1 MPSADAKAAPA
12 PRERGVSRLL
22 LSFFRADPG
31 GCLTTFLCL
40 VLAAVAE
47 GIGISTLLPFLGL
60 ATEVSQ
66 GGGAAS
72 KPPGGFE
79 RSVREVLSSL
89 GIEPTL
95 ETLLIVVSVA
105 IALKGVLMLLAKRQ
119 VGYTVAR
126 VATVLRLRLVRALLA
141 TDWRYFTRQP
151 IGSFANAFG
160 TEAPRAAQAFL
171 NGATMLSEG
180 IALVVYAGIAFATSW
195 QMTAFAIPIGL
206 AGLWL
211 LSGLVRLTRMAGRR
225 QTELLREVLTRI
237 TDLFQGVRPLKA
249 MAREGVVAPLL
260 ERSTVGLNRALRRLV
275 LTKESVASLQEV
287 LLMAGVAFGVY
298 VSVTRFH
305 LALDAVF
312 LLAILFIRG
321 LTSMHRAQR
330 RYQDV
335 LSDESAYW
343 SMVGLIESAERERER
358 SGERAPRLETGIE
371 LRGVVFG
378 YDETRVLD
386 GVSLTIP
393 AGRVTALHGP
403 SGSGKTTIADLV
415 AGLVHPHSGS
425 VLVDGVPLVE
435 IDLQAWRRQIG
446 YVPQD
451 MFLLHESVADNVS
464 LGDPAV
470 TRGDVER
477 ALRSAA
483 AWDFVSELPRGMDTA
498 VGERG
503 SQLSGGQRQLVSI
516 ARALVRRPRLLI
528 LDEATASLDAASEAA
543 FWSRVQEL
551 EGETTVLAISH
562 QPGVLAIAD
571 RIYWVADG
579 RVEDR
584 SPQSGNSTSRYASIA
599 GSSENSDARARSRSG
614 SGGESSTEAMDSAR
628 ARSSR
633 TGVSGP

>member
-1 MPSADAKAAPA
+1 
-12 PRERGVSRLL
+12 
-22 LSFFRADPG
+22 
-31 GCLTTFLCL
+31 
-40 VLAAVAE
+40 
-47 GIGISTLLPFLGL
+47 
-60 ATEVSQ
+60 
-66 GGGAAS
+66 
-72 KPPGGFE
+72 
-79 RSVREVLSSL
+79 
-89 GIEPTL
+89 
-95 ETLLIVVSVA
+95 
-105 IALKGVLMLLAKRQ
+105 
-119 VGYTVAR
+119 
-126 VATVLRLRLVRALLA
+126 
-141 TDWRYFTRQP
+141 
-151 IGSFANAFG
+151 
-160 TEAPRAAQAFL
+160 
-171 NGATMLSEG
+171 
-180 IALVVYAGIAFATSW
+180 
-195 QMTAFAIPIGL
+195 
-206 AGLWL
+206 
-211 LSGLVRLTRMAGRR
+211 
-225 QTELLREVLTRI
+225 
-237 TDLFQGVRPLKA
+237 

-260 ERSTVGLNRALRRLV
+260 ERSTAGLDRALRRLV
-275 LTKESVASLQEV
+275 LTKESVASLQEI
-287 LLMAGVAFGVY
+287 LIMAGVAFGVY

-305 LALDAVF
+305 LELDAVF

-321 LTSMHRAQR
+321 LSSMHRAQR

-343 SMVGLIESAERERER
+343 SMIELIESAEREREH

-371 LRGVVFG
+371 LREVVFG

-386 GVSLTIP
+386 GVSFTIP

-415 AGLVHPHSGS
+415 AGLVPPLSGS
-425 VLVDGVPLVE
+425 VLVDGIPLVE
-435 IDLQAWRRQIG
+435 IDLGAWRRQIG

-451 MFLLHESVADNVS
+451 VFLLHESVADNVS
-464 LGDPAV
+464 LGDPAI
-470 TRGDVER
+470 TRDDVAR

-483 AWDFVSELPRGMDTA
+483 AWDFVSELPRGVDTP

-543 FWSRVQEL
+543 FWSRVQAL

-571 RIYWVADG
+571 RIYWVAEG

-584 SPQSGNSTSRYASIA
+584 SPQPGNSTSRYASIA
-599 GSSENSDARARSRSG
+599 GSSENSDARARSRAG
-614 SGGESSTEAMDSAR
+614 SGGESSTDAIDPAR

>member
-1 MPSADAKAAPA
+1 
-12 PRERGVSRLL
+12 
-22 LSFFRADPG
+22 
-31 GCLTTFLCL
+31 
-40 VLAAVAE
+40 
-47 GIGISTLLPFLGL
+47 
-60 ATEVSQ
+60 
-66 GGGAAS
+66 
-72 KPPGGFE
+72 
-79 RSVREVLSSL
+79 
-89 GIEPTL
+89 
-95 ETLLIVVSVA
+95 
-105 IALKGVLMLLAKRQ
+105 
-119 VGYTVAR
+119 
-126 VATVLRLRLVRALLA
+126 VRALLA

-195 QMTAFAIPIGL
+195 RLTAFAIPVGL

-211 LSGLVRLTRMAGRR
+211 LSGLVRLARMAGRR

-275 LTKESVASLQEV
+275 LAKESVASLQEM

-305 LALDAVF
+305 LELDAVF

-335 LSDESAYW
+335 LADESAYW
-343 SMVGLIESAERERER
+343 SMLGLIESAERERER
-358 SGERAPRLETGIE
+358 SGERAPRLEKGIE
-371 LRGVVFG
+371 LRRVVFG
-378 YDETRVLD
+378 YEETRVLD
-386 GVSLTIP
+386 GASFTIP
-393 AGRVTALHGP
+393 AGRVTALEGP

-415 AGLVHPHSGS
+415 AGLVHPHSGG
-425 VLVDGVPLVE
+425 VLVDGVPLAE
-435 IDLQAWRRQIG
+435 IDLAAWRRQIG
-446 YVPQD
+446 YVPQE
-451 MFLLHESVADNVS
+451 MFLLHESIADNVS
-464 LGDPAV
+464 LGDPAI
-470 TRGDVER
+470 TRGEVER
-477 ALRSAA
+477 ALRAAA
-483 AWDFVSELPRGMDTA
+483 AWDFVSELPRGMDTP

-543 FWSRVQEL
+543 FWSRIRER
-551 EGETTVLAISH
+551 EDGTTVLAISH

-571 RIYWVADG
+571 RIYRVAEG
-579 RVEDR
+579 GVEER
-584 SPQSGNSTSRYASIA
+584 SPPSGNSTSR
-599 GSSENSDARARSRSG
+599 
-614 SGGESSTEAMDSAR
+614 
-628 ARSSR
+628 
-633 TGVSGP
+633 